1 MQKYS
6 VIRYVLRLILLALS
20 SIVLLLALY
29 LLWYFNRP
37 LPESISN
44 QPLFEGVTY
53 TRVVE
58 ADKPLVYHVI
68 HIDLTAAGIAFLTTP
83 ADTIDGFD
91 YRARTTS
98 QFLREFGVQ
107 IAINGDF
114 FDPWWSYTPFDYYPH
129 VGDGVN
135 ARGIAIANG
144 ALVTAGYAPQETF
157 STLYITSDN
166 QAAFTVPDGE
176 IQTAISGNTM
186 VVVAGQYHPARESSA
201 YLEKWHP
208 RTAIAL
214 DESGATLL
222 LFVVDG
228 RQPRY
233 SRGVSM
239 PEFAALIIEHGGY
252 NALNLDGG
260 GSSTLV
266 IEGTDGQSQQLG
278 SAIHTR
284 IPYRQRP
291 IANHFGVY
299 ANPVR

>member
-1 MQKYS
+1 MQKYP
-6 VIRYVLRLILLALS
+6 VIRYVLRLILITLS
-20 SIVLLLALY
+20 NIILLLALY

-37 LPESISN
+37 LPVSIPN
-44 QPLFEGVTY
+44 QPLFAGVTY
-53 TRVVE
+53 TCVVE

-68 HIDLTAAGIAFLTTP
+68 RIDLKAAGIAFLTTP
-83 ADTIDGFD
+83 ADDTNGFD
-91 YRARTTS
+91 YGARTTG
-98 QFLREFGVQ
+98 QFMREFGVQ
-107 IAINGDF
+107 VAINGDF
-114 FDPWWSYTPFDYYPH
+114 FDPWRDYGPLNYYPH

-144 ALVTAGYAPQETF
+144 ETVTAGYAPPESF

-186 VVVAGQYHPARESSA
+186 VVVAGQYHLARESSA
-201 YLEKWHP
+201 YLEKRHP

-214 DESGATLL
+214 DERGTTLL

-266 IEGTDGQSQQLG
+266 IEGANGQPQQLG

-291 IANHFGVY
+291 IANHFGIY
-299 ANPVR
+299 ANPIK

>member
-1 MQKYS
+1 MQKYP
-6 VIRYVLRLILLALS
+6 VIRYVLRLILITLS
-20 SIVLLLALY
+20 SVVLLLALY

-37 LPESISN
+37 LPEPVSN
-44 QPLFEGVTY
+44 QTLFEGVTY

-68 HIDLTAAGIAFLTTP
+68 RIDLMAAGIAFLTTP
-83 ADTIDGFD
+83 TDTIDGFD
-91 YRARTTS
+91 YGARTTG
-98 QFLREFGVQ
+98 QFLQEFGVQ

-114 FDPWWSYTPFDYYPH
+114 FDPWWSYGLFDYYPH

-135 ARGIAIANG
+135 ARGATVANG
-144 ALVTAGYAPQETF
+144 ETVTAGYAPQESF

-166 QAAFTVPDGE
+166 QASFTLPDSE

-186 VVVAGQYHPARESSA
+186 LVVAGQYHLASEHNP
-201 YLEKWHP
+201 YLEKRHP

-214 DESGATLL
+214 DESEMTLL

-239 PEFAALIIEHGGY
+239 PEFATLILSHGGY

-266 IEGTDGQSQQLG
+266 IEGTDGQPQQLG

-299 ANPVR
+299 ANPIK

>member
-1 MQKYS
+1 MQKYP

-37 LPESISN
+37 LPEPIAN

-68 HIDLTAAGIAFLTTP
+68 RIDLTAADIGFLTTP

-91 YRARTTS
+91 YGARTTG
-98 QFLREFGVQ
+98 QFLQEFGVQ

-114 FDPWWSYTPFDYYPH
+114 FDPWWSYTPFDYYPR
-129 VGDGVN
+129 VDDGVN

-144 ALVTAGYAPQETF
+144 ELVTAGYAPRESF
-157 STLYITSDN
+157 STLYISSDN
-166 QAAFTVPDGE
+166 QASFTVPDGE
-176 IQTAISGNTM
+176 IQTAISGNIM
-186 VVVAGQYHPARESSA
+186 LVVDGEYYLARESSA
-201 YLEKWHP
+201 YLEKRHP

-214 DESGATLL
+214 SENRTTLL

-239 PEFAALIIEHGGY
+239 PEFAALIMSMVVTMHSIWMVAAH
-252 NALNLDGG
+252 
-260 GSSTLV
+260 
-266 IEGTDGQSQQLG
+266 
-278 SAIHTR
+278 
-284 IPYRQRP
+284 QRW
-291 IANHFGVY
+291 
-299 ANPVR
+299 

>member
-1 MQKYS
+1 MQKYP
-6 VIRYVLRLILLALS
+6 VIRYVLRLILIILS
-20 SIVLLLALY
+20 SIVLVLALY

-37 LPESISN
+37 LPQSISN

-58 ADKPLVYHVI
+58 ADKPLVYHAI
-68 HIDLTAAGIAFLTTP
+68 RIDLTAAGIAFLTTP
-83 ADTIDGFD
+83 ADDINGFD
-91 YRARTTS
+91 YGARTTS
-98 QFLREFGVQ
+98 QFLSEFGVQ

-114 FDPWWSYTPFDYYPH
+114 FDPWWSYTLFDYYPH

-135 ARGIAIANG
+135 ARGLTMANG
-144 ALVTAGYAPQETF
+144 ELVTAGYAPQESF
-157 STLYITSDN
+157 NTLYITSDN
-166 QAAFTVPDGE
+166 QVSFTVPDGE
-176 IQTAISGNTM
+176 IQTAISGNAM
-186 VVVAGQYHPARESSA
+186 LVVNGQYRLARESSA
-201 YLEKWHP
+201 YLEKRHP

-214 DESGATLL
+214 NEKGTTLL

-266 IEGTDGQSQQLG
+266 IEGVNGQPQQLG
-278 SAIHTR
+278 SAIHSR

-299 ANPVR
+299 ANPIK

>member
-1 MQKYS
+1 VQKYP
-6 VIRYVLRLILLALS
+6 VIRYLLRLILITFS
-20 SIVLLLALY
+20 SIVLVLALY
-29 LLWYFNRP
+29 LFWYFNRP
-37 LPESISN
+37 LPEPVSN
-44 QPLFEGVTY
+44 QPVFEGVTY

-58 ADKPLVYHVI
+58 ANKPLVYHVI
-68 HIDLTAAGIAFLTTP
+68 RIDLTAAGIAFLTTP
-83 ADTIDGFD
+83 ADAIDGFD
-91 YRARTTS
+91 YGARTTS
-98 QFLREFGVQ
+98 QFLHEFGVQ

-114 FDPWWSYTPFDYYPH
+114 FDPWWSYTLFDYYPH

-135 ARGIAIANG
+135 ARGIAVANG
-144 ALVTAGYAPQETF
+144 ETVTAGYAPQESF

-176 IQTAISGNTM
+176 IQTAISGHTM
-186 VVVAGQYHPARESSA
+186 LVVAGQYHLPSERNT
-201 YLEKWHP
+201 YLESRHP

-214 DESGATLL
+214 DARGTTLL
-222 LFVVDG
+222 LFMVDG
-228 RQPRY
+228 RQPSY

-266 IEGTDGQSQQLG
+266 IEGTNGQPLQLG

-299 ANPVR
+299 ANPVK